1 MPLILWW
8 VGRVQICTELVSLTL
23 ARVACVG
30 EGRLSCPPAVAL
42 RLPGPSIIPV
52 ALGAATSGAQSTQ
65 WVALL
70 VGGRAGHSPILAEP
84 QPRRIEAMRGQGR
97 CPKGPGGRR
106 AAAGRP
112 PSLRTWP
119 CPTRSDRQP
128 ATATWG
134 DSSRALWGSC
144 CCILRARWAA
154 GTPHMP
160 PRPGTAGMERQHAT
174 WAAALL
180 GRLPRLPSTR
190 LGQAGR
196 LRTATRQPAMIKPS
210 RFAKKKR
217 ASDMEKLQTHPVAI
231 ANRNPFVT
239 GGPRR
244 AA

>member
-1 MPLILWW
+1 
-8 VGRVQICTELVSLTL
+8 
-23 ARVACVG
+23 
-30 EGRLSCPPAVAL
+30 
-42 RLPGPSIIPV
+42 
-52 ALGAATSGAQSTQ
+52 
-65 WVALL
+65 
-70 VGGRAGHSPILAEP
+70 
-84 QPRRIEAMRGQGR
+84 MRGQGR

-128 ATATWG
+128 ATATRG

-174 WAAALL
+174 GAAALL

-217 ASDMEKLQTHPVAI
+217 RRLRTAVVAAFFHASKKFRLHLQPSTWLSGVHWGAATSCLTLLPDGMAGRSSTEQPAAQCPVRHARQTTHG
-231 ANRNPFVT
+231 NSFFSFVEDV
-239 GGPRR
+239 GQSFYRLSRGVLKAFWQGLGAPGLGWF
-244 AA
+244 